1 MNRILKNK
9 NNRQTKDLK
18 AIANK
23 LFEKVTTL
31 FSLKY
36 SKLLNMNYTD
46 YHKVEME
53 GKYMHIVKF
62 FFLNYFL
69 NQ

>member
-23 LFEKVTTL
+23 LFEKVTSL
-31 FSLKY
+31 FSLKHL
-36 SKLLNMNYTD
+36 KLVNMNYTD
-46 YHKVEME
+46 YHKVEYNQVEME
-53 GKYMHIVKF
+53 GKYNAYSIDDWS
-62 FFLNYFL
+62 
-69 NQ
+69 